1 MSDYTLPPC
10 STLIVGMS
18 GSGKT
23 TFALRGLLNLRKDC
37 ACIFIFD
44 EMGQACARLYPVL
57 GCYHASTAWQL
68 EEALKSRIVIFNPHP
83 MFPGRVEAGFRFFCE
98 WVMDCCRRPGARG
111 HKILLVDEAW
121 RFQTPQGIPREL
133 AAVSQMGRAE
143 DLELMICTQ
152 LPHKLHAS
160 ITGQSTELVCF
171 RLDERL
177 ALESV
182 RELGADPET
191 VRNLPLGQFIALNRL
206 NRTRLEGSVF

>member
-10 STLIVGMS
+10 STLIVGMT

-23 TFALRGLLNLRKDC
+23 TFALRGLLNLHHEC

-44 EMGQACARLYPVL
+44 DLGQAAARLGPIIGVH
-57 GCYHASTAWQL
+57 HASTAYQL
-68 EEALKSRIVIFNPHP
+68 EQSLGTRWVLYNPHP
-83 MFPGRVEAGFRFFCE
+83 MFPGRVEAGFKFFCE
-98 WVMDCCRRPGARG
+98 WVMDCARRCRG

-143 DLELMICTQ
+143 DLELMVCTQ
-152 LPHKLHAS
+152 MPHKIHAS
-160 ITGQSTELVCF
+160 LTGQSTELICF

-182 RELGADPET
+182 RELGADPEQ
-191 VRNLPLGQFIALNRL
+191 VRNLPLGHFTALNRL
-206 NRTRLEGSVF
+206 SRAKLDGKIFG